1 VTVIVGLILLLVAAI
16 VATTGLLTDVGGTY
30 AQLRRI
36 RRSIHRVGQ
45 HSVPLR
51 VVIGAAVLL
60 GLVVLPADSLG
71 ATARGRDGRG
81 GGLTLPTSHDVAVRS
96 HGAGRIRAESPA
108 RVYFSRKGVRHEGD
122 RCQ

>member
-30 AQLRRI
+30 ASSAVFGDQFTGSASTLFLC
-36 RRSIHRVGQ
+36 G
-45 HSVPLR
+45 

-60 GLVVLPADSLG
+60 GLVVLPADPLHT
-71 ATARGRDGRG
+71 TARGRDGRG
-81 GGLTLPTSHDVAVRS
+81 GGPTPPDVTRRRCPVPLCRAYQ
-96 HGAGRIRAESPA
+96 GRIACTGLLFEKG
-108 RVYFSRKGVRHEGD
+108 SRYEGD